1 MDYRGYASENFS
13 MGMSWRWLPTIG
25 AILLL
30 LLICDERSLPIESKP
45 RIYLKKVKQVD
56 PVALYPPELLDSLY
70 RTLPARKK
78 ASRMR
83 DSTKLA
89 KRMLNFN

>member
-25 AILLL
+25 AILLI
-30 LLICDERSLPIESKP
+30 LLISDKRLISIESTSK
-45 RIYLKKVKQVD
+45 IYFKKVKQVD
-56 PVALYPPELLDSLY
+56 LVVPYPPELLDSLY

>member
-1 MDYRGYASENFS
+1 
-13 MGMSWRWLPTIG
+13 MSWRWLPTIG

-30 LLICDERSLPIESKP
+30 LLICDERLISIESTP
-45 RIYLKKVKQVD
+45 RVYLKKVKQVD
-56 PVALYPPELLDSLY
+56 PVVPYPPELLDSLY
-70 RTLPARKK
+70 HTLPARKK